1 MDNYRMSTIDRGTYV
16 VHEHYVGARKY
27 MTQTCHHS
35 YIETEYHYNL
45 PSDEHGDIQKVYS
58 IYGASEYH
66 YSDGSIRRYKD
77 GVWVGGTTRQ
87 GSRYEV
93 TLKDGKVV
101 EATCYDVTLWYDNGK
116 PKMRSQKGEMA
127 MVVARTQD
135 GEYKFIAAAAA
146 ANSPA
151 AYVVIGLFF
160 GDDGHK
166 CTQYDDRSRCLY
178 NSQYLDVR
186 DTPDC
191 VADDDMLELPND
203 VAMRIVSMQPV
214 VICTKDGIVIE
225 HYAKASDVLNKR
237 RTTTSAAKYFA
248 RATTNQSLV
257 HQLTQKLI
265 KNVLVYSAEV
275 KFTNDWEQVAE
286 IMNNIGCD
294 NSQAKS
300 CMTDDFSYELG
311 VSHPDYGYKVTHP
324 YQVFD
329 YPGSKWEFA
338 YIEDD
343 NGSVLFRALMYDK
356 YIVRSFGFQGSDP
369 HLFTQRL
376 VNDFGAHEVCGWD
389 DYPGEVFIRKIEA
402 NHSVVCP
409 YIDGDAS
416 AIEPAYDSDY
426 AVIVGNTTSNAR
438 NANCVIDEY
447 VCTECGSFQASEIY
461 IDDDDNAY
469 LCSSCDDTVWC
480 EYSQRTVRDS
490 DAVYSE
496 WLDFNLVRDEAVY
509 SEHMEDWLPD
519 NSPQVIWSDY
529 SEDHVY
535 KNHSESIYTVDNG
548 WVWVTDSIWQD
559 TFGDYYT
566 ADTEKV
572 LTIDGELITKEKYDE
587 MEQQKQAAAN
597 ANTGSK
603 PTFEQQYSKQVNS
616 EISIRP

>member
-16 VHEHYVGARKY
+16 VHEHYVGVRKY
-27 MTQTCHHS
+27 MTQTCYHS
-35 YIETEYHYNL
+35 YIETEYHAYNL

-58 IYGASEYH
+58 FYGASEYH

-87 GSRYEV
+87 GAGYEV

-101 EATCYDVTLWYDNGK
+101 EATCYDFTLWYDNGK
-116 PKMRSQKGEMA
+116 SKMRNQNGEVA

-135 GEYKFIAAAAA
+135 GEYKFIAAANPTATV
-146 ANSPA
+146 
-151 AYVVIGLFF
+151 YVVLRLFF
-160 GDDGHK
+160 GDDVFN
-166 CTQYDDRSRCLY
+166 CTQYYDCSGSLY
-178 NSQYLDVR
+178 NSQYIDVC

-191 VADDDMLELPND
+191 VTYDDMSDLPND
-203 VAMRIVSMQPV
+203 VAMRIISTQPV
-214 VICTKDGIVIE
+214 VKRTKDGIVIE

-265 KNVLVYSAEV
+265 KNTLVYSAEV

-286 IMNNIGCD
+286 IMSNIGCD

-300 CMTDDFSYELG
+300 CMTGDFSYELG
-311 VSHPDYGYKVTHP
+311 VPHPDYRYEVTHP

-376 VNDFGAHEVCGWD
+376 VNDFEAHEVCGWA
-389 DYPGEVFIRKIEA
+389 DYPGEVRIRKIEA

-409 YIDGDAS
+409 YLDGDAG
-416 AIEPAYDSDY
+416 AIEPSYDSNY

-438 NANCVIDEY
+438 NANGVIDEY
-447 VCTECGSFQASEIY
+447 VCTECGSFRALEIY

-469 LCSSCDDTVWC
+469 LCSRCDDTVWC
-480 EYSQRTVRDS
+480 EYSQRTVRES

-496 WLDFNLVRDEAVY
+496 WLDFNLTRGEAGY
-509 SEHMEDWLPD
+509 SEHMEDWLPE

-529 SEDHVY
+529 SEDYVV
-535 KNHSESIYTVDNG
+535 KDHSDSIYTADNG

-566 ADTEKV
+566 ADTEKAM
-572 LTIDGELITKEKYDE
+572 TKDGELITKEKYDE
-587 MEQQKQAAAN
+587 MEQQKQVAAN

-603 PTFEQQYSKQVNS
+603 PTFEQQYSK
-616 EISIRP
+616 

>member
-16 VHEHYVGARKY
+16 VHEHYVGVRKY
-27 MTQTCHHS
+27 MTQTSYHS
-35 YIETEYHYNL
+35 SIETEYHAYNL

-58 IYGASEYH
+58 FYGASEYH

-87 GSRYEV
+87 GAGYEV

-101 EATCYDVTLWYDNGK
+101 EATCDDVALWYDNGK
-116 PKMRSQKGEMA
+116 PKMRSQKGEEA

-135 GEYKFIAAAAA
+135 GEYKFIAAANSTVAA
-146 ANSPA
+146 AC
-151 AYVVIGLFF
+151 VVIGLFF
-160 GDDGHK
+160 GDDVRK
-166 CTQYDDRSRCLY
+166 CTQHYAYSGCLY

-191 VADDDMLELPND
+191 VTDDDMSELPND
-203 VAMRIVSMQPV
+203 VAMRIVSTQPV
-214 VICTKDGIVIE
+214 VKRTKDGIVIE

-237 RTTTSAAKYFA
+237 RTTTSVAKYFA
-248 RATTNQSLV
+248 RTTTNQSLV

-265 KNVLVYSAEV
+265 KNALIYSAEV

-286 IMNNIGCD
+286 IMSNIGCD

-300 CMTDDFSYELG
+300 CMTDDFSDELG
-311 VSHPDYGYKVTHP
+311 VSHPDYGYEVTHP

-376 VNDFGAHEVCGWD
+376 VNDFGAHEVRGWD
-389 DYPGEVFIRKIEA
+389 DYPGEVLIRKIEA

-409 YIDGDAS
+409 YLDGDAG
-416 AIEPAYDSDY
+416 AIEPAYDSNY
-426 AVIVGNTTSNAR
+426 AVIVANPPTNAR
-438 NANCVIDEY
+438 SVNGVIEGY
-447 VCTECGSFQASEIY
+447 VCTECGSFQASEIC
-461 IDDDDNAY
+461 IDDDYEY
-469 LCSSCDDTVWC
+469 LCSHCDDTVWC
-480 EYSQRTVRDS
+480 EYSQRTVREN

-496 WLDFNLVRDEAVY
+496 WLDSALARDEAVY
-509 SEHMEDWLPD
+509 SEYIEDWLPE

-529 SEDHVY
+529 SEDYVNT
-535 KNHSESIYTVDNG
+535 NHSESIYTVDNG

-572 LTIDGELITKEKYDE
+572 LTIDGELITKEQYDE

-603 PTFEQQYSKQVNS
+603 PTFEQQYRK
-616 EISIRP
+616 

>member
-1 MDNYRMSTIDRGTYV
+1 MDNYRMSTIDRGSYV
-16 VHEHYVGARKY
+16 VHEHYVGVRKY
-27 MTQTCHHS
+27 MTQTIYPS
-35 YIETEYHYNL
+35 YIETEYHTYIL
-45 PSDEHGDIQKVYS
+45 PSDEHGDILKVCS
-58 IYGASEYH
+58 FYGASEYH
-66 YSDGSIRRYKD
+66 YSDGSMRRYKD

-87 GSRYEV
+87 GAGYEV

-101 EATCYDVTLWYDNGK
+101 EATCYDVTLRYDNGK
-116 PKMRSQKGEMA
+116 PKMRSQKGEVA

-146 ANSPA
+146 NSSAA

-160 GDDGHK
+160 GDDVFK
-166 CTQYDDRSRCLY
+166 CTQYYDCSGCLY

-191 VADDDMLELPND
+191 VTDDDMSELPND
-203 VAMRIVSMQPV
+203 VAMRIISTQPV
-214 VICTKDGIVIE
+214 VKRTKDGIVIE

-248 RATTNQSLV
+248 RATTSQSLV
-257 HQLTQKLI
+257 HQLTQKLT
-265 KNVLVYSAEV
+265 KNALIYSAEV

-286 IMNNIGCD
+286 IMNNIGGD
-294 NSQAKS
+294 SSQAKS
-300 CMTDDFSYELG
+300 CMTDDFSDELG
-311 VSHPDYGYKVTHP
+311 VSHPDYGYEVTHP
-324 YQVFD
+324 YQVFH
-329 YPGSKWEFA
+329 YPDSKWEFA

-356 YIVRSFGFQGSDP
+356 YIVRSFGFKGSDP

-376 VNDFGAHEVCGWD
+376 VNDFEAHEVCGWA
-389 DYPGEVFIRKIEA
+389 DYPGEVLIRKIEA

-409 YIDGDAS
+409 YLDGDAG
-416 AIEPAYDSDY
+416 AIEPADDSNY

-438 NANCVIDEY
+438 NTNGVIDEY
-447 VCTECGSFQASEIY
+447 VCTECGSFRALEIY
-461 IDDDDNAY
+461 IDDDDDNAY
-469 LCSSCDDTVWC
+469 LCSRCDDTVWC
-480 EYSQRTVRDS
+480 EYSKRTVREN

-496 WLDFNLVRDEAVY
+496 WLDSALTRDEAVY
-509 SEHMEDWLPD
+509 SEYIEDWLAES
-519 NSPQVIWSDY
+519 SPQVIWSDY
-529 SEDHVY
+529 SEDYVV
-535 KNHSESIYTVDNG
+535 KDHSESIYTADNG

-587 MEQQKQAAAN
+587 MEQQKQDATVA
-597 ANTGSK
+597 GSK
-603 PTFEQQYSKQVNS
+603 PTFEQQYRK
-616 EISIRP
+616 

>member
-16 VHEHYVGARKY
+16 VHEHYVGVRKY
-27 MTQTCHHS
+27 MTQTCYHS
-35 YIETEYHYNL
+35 YIETEYHAYNL

-58 IYGASEYH
+58 FYGASEYH

-87 GSRYEV
+87 GAGYEV

-101 EATCYDVTLWYDNGK
+101 EATCYDVTLRYDNGK
-116 PKMRSQKGEMA
+116 PKMRSQKGEVA

-146 ANSPA
+146 NSSAA

-160 GDDGHK
+160 GDDVHK
-166 CTQYDDRSRCLY
+166 CTQYYDCSGSLY
-178 NSQYLDVR
+178 NSQYIDVC

-191 VADDDMLELPND
+191 VTYADMLDLPND
-203 VAMRIVSMQPV
+203 VAMRIISTQPV
-214 VICTKDGIVIE
+214 VKRTKDGIVIE

-265 KNVLVYSAEV
+265 KNTLVYAAEV

-286 IMNNIGCD
+286 IMRNIGGD
-294 NSQAKS
+294 SSQAKS
-300 CMTDDFSYELG
+300 CMTDDFIDEFG
-311 VSHPDYGYKVTHP
+311 VSHPDYGYEVTHP

-389 DYPGEVFIRKIEA
+389 DYPGEVLIRKIEA

-409 YIDGDAS
+409 YLDGDAG
-416 AIEPAYDSDY
+416 AIEPADDSNY

-438 NANCVIDEY
+438 NTHGLIEGY
-447 VCTECGSFQASEIY
+447 VCTECGSFQASEIC
-461 IDDDDNAY
+461 IDNDSAY
-469 LCSSCDDTVWC
+469 LCSRCDDTVWC
-480 EYSQRTVRDS
+480 DYSQRTVRGS

-496 WLDFNLVRDEAVY
+496 WLDFNLARDEAVY
-509 SEHMEDWLPD
+509 SEHMEDWLPE

-529 SEDHVY
+529 SEDYVN
-535 KNHSESIYTVDNG
+535 KNHSESIYTADNG

-587 MEQQKQAAAN
+587 MEQQKQDATVA
-597 ANTGSK
+597 GSK
-603 PTFEQQYSKQVNS
+603 PTFEQQYSK
-616 EISIRP
+616 

>member
-1 MDNYRMSTIDRGTYV
+1 MDNYRMFTIDRGSYV
-16 VHEHYVGARKY
+16 VHEHYVGVRKY
-27 MTQTCHHS
+27 MTQTSYPS
-35 YIETEYHYNL
+35 YIETEYHTDNL

-58 IYGASEYH
+58 FYGESEYH
-66 YSDGSIRRYKD
+66 YSDGSTRRYKD

-87 GSRYEV
+87 GAVYEV

-116 PKMRSQKGEMA
+116 PKMRSQKGEVA

-135 GEYKFIAAAAA
+135 GEYKFIAAAAG
-146 ANSPA
+146 ANSIAA

-160 GDDGHK
+160 GDDVLK
-166 CTQYDDRSRCLY
+166 CTQYYDCSSCLY

-186 DTPDC
+186 DTSDC
-191 VADDDMLELPND
+191 VTDDDMSELPND

-214 VICTKDGIVIE
+214 VKRTKDGIVIE

-265 KNVLVYSAEV
+265 KNALVYSAEV

-294 NSQAKS
+294 SSQAKS
-300 CMTDDFSYELG
+300 CMTGDFSYELG
-311 VSHPDYGYKVTHP
+311 VPHPDYGYEVTHP

-356 YIVRSFGFQGSDP
+356 YIVRSFGFKGSDP

-376 VNDFGAHEVCGWD
+376 VNDFEAHEVCGWA
-389 DYPGEVFIRKIEA
+389 DYPGEVLIRKIEA
-402 NHSVVCP
+402 DYSVVCP
-409 YIDGDAS
+409 YLDGDAG
-416 AIEPAYDSDY
+416 AIEPADDSNY
-426 AVIVGNTTSNAR
+426 AVIVGNTSSNAR
-438 NANCVIDEY
+438 NTNGVIDGY
-447 VCTECGSFQASEIY
+447 VCTECGSFQASEIC
-461 IDDDDNAY
+461 IDDDDIAY
-469 LCSSCDDTVWC
+469 LCSHCDDTVWC
-480 EYSQRTVRDS
+480 EYSQRTVRES
-490 DAVYSE
+490 DAVYCE
-496 WLDFNLVRDEAVY
+496 WLDSNLARDEAVY
-509 SEHMEDWLPD
+509 SEYIEDWLPES
-519 NSPQVIWSDY
+519 SPKVIWSDY
-529 SEDHVY
+529 SEDYVV

-566 ADTEKV
+566 ADTEKAM
-572 LTIDGELITKEKYDE
+572 TKDGELITKERYDE
-587 MEQQKQAAAN
+587 MEQQKQDTTVA
-597 ANTGSK
+597 GSK
-603 PTFEQQYSKQVNS
+603 PTFEQQYRK
-616 EISIRP
+616 

>member
-1 MDNYRMSTIDRGTYV
+1 MDNYRMSTIDQGTYV
-16 VHEHYVGARKY
+16 VHEHYVGVRKY
-27 MTQTCHHS
+27 MTQTSYNS
-35 YIETEYHYNL
+35 YIETEYHTYNL

-58 IYGASEYH
+58 FYGASEYH

-87 GSRYEV
+87 GAGYKV

-101 EATCYDVTLWYDNGK
+101 GATCYDVALWYDNGK
-116 PKMRSQKGEMA
+116 PKMRSEKGKVAMA
-127 MVVARTQD
+127 VARTQD

-146 ANSPA
+146 NSSAA

-160 GDDGHK
+160 GDDVLK
-166 CTQYDDRSRCLY
+166 CTQYYDCSGCLY
-178 NSQYLDVR
+178 NSQYIDVR

-191 VADDDMLELPND
+191 VTDDNMSELPND
-203 VAMRIVSMQPV
+203 VAMRIVSTQPV
-214 VICTKDGIVIE
+214 VIRTKDGIVIE

-265 KNVLVYSAEV
+265 KNALVYSAEV

-286 IMNNIGCD
+286 IMRNIGD
-294 NSQAKS
+294 DSSQAKS
-300 CMTDDFSYELG
+300 CMTDDFSDELC
-311 VSHPDYGYKVTHP
+311 VSHPDYGYQVTHP
-324 YQVFD
+324 YQVFH
-329 YPGSKWEFA
+329 YPDSKWEFA

-343 NGSVLFRALMYDK
+343 NGSILFRALMYDK

-369 HLFTQRL
+369 YMFTQRL
-376 VNDFGAHEVCGWD
+376 VNDFEAHEVCGWA
-389 DYPGEVFIRKIEA
+389 DYPGEVLIRKIEA

-409 YIDGDAS
+409 YLDGDDG
-416 AIEPAYDSDY
+416 AIEPADDSNY
-426 AVIVGNTTSNAR
+426 AVIVGYTMSNAR
-438 NANCVIDEY
+438 NAHGLIDGY
-447 VCTECGSFQASEIY
+447 VCTECGSFPASEIY
-461 IDDDDNAY
+461 IDDDYAY
-469 LCSSCDDTVWC
+469 LCSRCDDTVWC
-480 EYSQRTVRDS
+480 EYSQRTVREN

-496 WLDFNLVRDEAVY
+496 WLDSTLARDEAVY
-509 SEHMEDWLPD
+509 SEYIEDWLAES
-519 NSPQVIWSDY
+519 SPQVIWSDY
-529 SEDHVY
+529 SEDYVV
-535 KNHSESIYTVDNG
+535 KDHSESIYTVDNG

-572 LTIDGELITKEKYDE
+572 LTEDGELITKEQYDE

-603 PTFEQQYSKQVNS
+603 PTFEQQYSK
-616 EISIRP
+616 

>member
-1 MDNYRMSTIDRGTYV
+1 MDNYRMSTIDQGTYV
-16 VHEHYVGARKY
+16 VHEHYVGVRKY
-27 MTQTCHHS
+27 MTQTSYNS
-35 YIETEYHYNL
+35 YIETEYHTYNL

-58 IYGASEYH
+58 FYGASEYH

-87 GSRYEV
+87 GAGYKV

-101 EATCYDVTLWYDNGK
+101 GATCYDVALWYDNGK
-116 PKMRSQKGEMA
+116 PKMRSEKGKVAMA
-127 MVVARTQD
+127 VARTQD

-146 ANSPA
+146 NSSAA

-160 GDDGHK
+160 GDDVLK
-166 CTQYDDRSRCLY
+166 CTQYYDCSGCLY

-191 VADDDMLELPND
+191 VTDADMSDLPND
-203 VAMRIVSMQPV
+203 VAVRIVSTQPV
-214 VICTKDGIVIE
+214 VKRTKDGIVIE
-225 HYAKASDVLNKR
+225 HYAKTSDVLNKR

-265 KNVLVYSAEV
+265 KNALVYSAEV

-286 IMNNIGCD
+286 IMRNIGD
-294 NSQAKS
+294 DSSQAKS
-300 CMTDDFSYELG
+300 CMTDDFSDELC
-311 VSHPDYGYKVTHP
+311 VSHPDYGYQVTHP
-324 YQVFD
+324 YQVFH
-329 YPGSKWEFA
+329 YPDSKWEFA

-343 NGSVLFRALMYDK
+343 NGSILFRALMYDK

-376 VNDFGAHEVCGWD
+376 VNDFEAHEVCGWA
-389 DYPGEVFIRKIEA
+389 DYPGEVLIRKIEA

-409 YIDGDAS
+409 YLDGDDG
-416 AIEPAYDSDY
+416 AIEPADDSNY
-426 AVIVGNTTSNAR
+426 AVIVGYTMSNAR
-438 NANCVIDEY
+438 NAHGLIDGY
-447 VCTECGSFQASEIY
+447 VCTECGSFPASEIY
-461 IDDDDNAY
+461 IDDDYAY
-469 LCSSCDDTVWC
+469 LCSRCDDTVWC
-480 EYSQRTVRDS
+480 EYSQRTVREN

-496 WLDFNLVRDEAVY
+496 WLDSTLARDEAVY
-509 SEHMEDWLPD
+509 SEYIEDWLAES
-519 NSPQVIWSDY
+519 SPQVIWSDY
-529 SEDHVY
+529 SEDYVV
-535 KNHSESIYTVDNG
+535 KDHSESIYTVDNG

-572 LTIDGELITKEKYDE
+572 LTEDGELITKEQYDE

-603 PTFEQQYSKQVNS
+603 PTFEQQYSK
-616 EISIRP
+616 

>member
-1 MDNYRMSTIDRGTYV
+1 MDNYRMSTIDRGTFV
-16 VHEHYVGARKY
+16 VHEHYVGVRKY
-27 MTQTCHHS
+27 MTQTCYHS
-35 YIETEYHYNL
+35 YIETEYHANNL

-58 IYGASEYH
+58 FYGASEYH

-77 GVWVGGTTRQ
+77 GVWVGGTTHQ
-87 GSRYEV
+87 GAVYEV

-101 EATCYDVTLWYDNGK
+101 EATCNDVALWYDNGK
-116 PKMRSQKGEMA
+116 PKMRLQKGEVA

-135 GEYKFIAAAAA
+135 GEYKFIAAA
-146 ANSPA
+146 NSIA
-151 AYVVIGLFF
+151 SAYVVIGLFF
-160 GDDGHK
+160 GDDVLK
-166 CTQYDDRSRCLY
+166 CTQYYDCSGSLY
-178 NSQYLDVR
+178 NSQYIDVY

-191 VADDDMLELPND
+191 VTYDDMSDLPND

-214 VICTKDGIVIE
+214 VKRTKDGIVIE

-237 RTTTSAAKYFA
+237 RTTTSAAKFFA

-265 KNVLVYSAEV
+265 KNTLVYSAEV

-286 IMNNIGCD
+286 IMSNIGD
-294 NSQAKS
+294 DSSQAKS
-300 CMTDDFSYELG
+300 CMTDDFSDEFD
-311 VSHPDYGYKVTHP
+311 VSHPDYGYEVTHP
-324 YQVFD
+324 YQVFG

-356 YIVRSFGFQGSDP
+356 YIARSYGFKGSDP

-376 VNDFGAHEVCGWD
+376 VNDFGAHEVSGWD
-389 DYPGEVFIRKIEA
+389 DYPGEVLIRKIEA

-409 YIDGDAS
+409 YLDGNAG
-416 AIEPAYDSDY
+416 AIEPADNSKY

-438 NANCVIDEY
+438 TTHGLFDGY
-447 VCTECGSFQASEIY
+447 VCTECGSFQALEIY
-461 IDDDDNAY
+461 IDDDIAY
-469 LCSSCDDTVWC
+469 LCSRCDDTVWC
-480 EYSQRTVRDS
+480 EYSQRTVRGS

-496 WLDFNLVRDEAVY
+496 CLDFTLARDEAVY
-509 SEHMEDWLPD
+509 SERIEDWLPER
-519 NSPQVIWSDY
+519 SSEVIWSNYSGDY
-529 SEDHVY
+529 VVKD
-535 KNHSESIYTVDNG
+535 HSESIYTADNG
-548 WVWVTDSIWQD
+548 WVWATDSIWQD

-566 ADTEKV
+566 EDTEKV
-572 LTIDGELITKEKYDE
+572 LTIDGELITKEQYDE

-603 PTFEQQYSKQVNS
+603 PTFEQQYSK
-616 EISIRP
+616 

>member
-1 MDNYRMSTIDRGTYV
+1 MDNYRMSTIDRGSYV
-16 VHEHYVGARKY
+16 VHEHYIGVRKY
-27 MTQTCHHS
+27 MAQTCYHS
-35 YIETEYHYNL
+35 CIETEYNTYIL
-45 PSDEHGDIQKVYS
+45 PSDEHGDILKVYS
-58 IYGASEYH
+58 FYGASEYH

-87 GSRYEV
+87 GAGYEV

-116 PKMRSQKGEMA
+116 PKMRSQKGEVA

-135 GEYKFIAAAAA
+135 GEYKFIAAAAVNYTA
-146 ANSPA
+146 A
-151 AYVVIGLFF
+151 AYVVIRLFF
-160 GDDGHK
+160 GDDVLK
-166 CTQYDDRSRCLY
+166 CTQYYDCSGSLY
-178 NSQYLDVR
+178 NSQYIDVC

-191 VADDDMLELPND
+191 VTYDDMSDLPKD
-203 VAMRIVSMQPV
+203 VAMRIVSTQPV
-214 VICTKDGIVIE
+214 VKRTKDGIVIE

-257 HQLTQKLI
+257 HELTQKLI
-265 KNVLVYSAEV
+265 KNALVYSAEV
-275 KFTNDWEQVAE
+275 KFINDWEQVAE
-286 IMNNIGCD
+286 IMSNIGCD
-294 NSQAKS
+294 NTQAKS
-300 CMTDDFSYELG
+300 CMTGDFSYELG
-311 VSHPDYGYKVTHP
+311 VPHPDYRYEVTHP

-376 VNDFGAHEVCGWD
+376 VNDFEAHEVCGWA
-389 DYPGEVFIRKIEA
+389 DYPGEMLIRKIEA

-409 YIDGDAS
+409 YLDGDAG
-416 AIEPAYDSDY
+416 AIEPARDSNY

-438 NANCVIDEY
+438 SANGVIDGY
-447 VCTECGSFQASEIY
+447 VCTECGSFQASEIC
-461 IDDDDNAY
+461 IDDDDSAY
-469 LCSSCDDTVWC
+469 LCSRCDDTVWC
-480 EYSQRTVRDS
+480 DYSQRTVREN
-490 DAVYSE
+490 DAVYCD
-496 WLDFNLVRDEAVY
+496 WLDSALARDEAVY
-509 SEHMEDWLPD
+509 SEYIEDWLPES
-519 NSPQVIWSDY
+519 SPEVIWSDY
-529 SEDHVY
+529 SEDYVV
-535 KNHSESIYTVDNG
+535 KNHSDSIYTADNG

-559 TFGDYYT
+559 TSGDYYT

-572 LTIDGELITKEKYDE
+572 LTEDGELITKEQYDE

-603 PTFEQQYSKQVNS
+603 PTFEQQYSK
-616 EISIRP
+616 

>member
-16 VHEHYVGARKY
+16 VHEHYVGVRKY
-27 MTQTCHHS
+27 MTQTCYHS
-35 YIETEYHYNL
+35 YIETEYHAYNL

-58 IYGASEYH
+58 FYGASEYH

-87 GSRYEV
+87 GAGYEV

-101 EATCYDVTLWYDNGK
+101 EATCYDFTLWYDNGK
-116 PKMRSQKGEMA
+116 PKMRNQNGEVA

-135 GEYKFIAAAAA
+135 GEYKFIAAANATA
-146 ANSPA
+146 TV
-151 AYVVIGLFF
+151 YVVLGLFF
-160 GDDGHK
+160 GDDVFN
-166 CTQYDDRSRCLY
+166 CTQYYDCSGSLY
-178 NSQYLDVR
+178 NSQYIDVC

-191 VADDDMLELPND
+191 VTYDDMSDLPND
-203 VAMRIVSMQPV
+203 VAMRIISTQPV
-214 VICTKDGIVIE
+214 VKRTKDGIVIE

-265 KNVLVYSAEV
+265 KNTLVYSAEV
-275 KFTNDWEQVAE
+275 KFTYDWEQVAE
-286 IMNNIGCD
+286 IMRNIGD
-294 NSQAKS
+294 DSSQAKS
-300 CMTDDFSYELG
+300 CMTDDFSDELG
-311 VSHPDYGYKVTHP
+311 VSHPDYGYEVTHP

-376 VNDFGAHEVCGWD
+376 VNDFEAHEVCGWA
-389 DYPGEVFIRKIEA
+389 DYPGEVLIRKIEA

-409 YIDGDAS
+409 YLDGDAG
-416 AIEPAYDSDY
+416 AIEPSYDSNY

-438 NANCVIDEY
+438 NANGVIDEY
-447 VCTECGSFQASEIY
+447 VCTECGSFRALEIY

-469 LCSSCDDTVWC
+469 LCSHCDDTVWC
-480 EYSQRTVRDS
+480 DYSQRTVRGN
-490 DAVYSE
+490 DAVYSD
-496 WLDFNLVRDEAVY
+496 WIDSALACDEAVY
-509 SEHMEDWLPD
+509 SERIEDWLAES
-519 NSPQVIWSDY
+519 SPQVIWSDY
-529 SEDHVY
+529 SEDYVV
-535 KNHSESIYTVDNG
+535 KDHSDSIYTADNG

-566 ADTEKV
+566 ADTEKAM
-572 LTIDGELITKEKYDE
+572 TKDGELITKEKYDE

-603 PTFEQQYSKQVNS
+603 PTFEQQYSK
-616 EISIRP
+616 

>member
-1 MDNYRMSTIDRGTYV
+1 MDNYRMLTIDRGSCV
-16 VHEHYVGARKY
+16 VHEHYVGVRKY
-27 MTQTCHHS
+27 MTQVSYHS
-35 YIETEYHYNL
+35 FIETEYHTDNL
-45 PSDEHGDIQKVYS
+45 PSDEHGDIQKVYNF
-58 IYGASEYH
+58 YGESEYH
-66 YSDGSIRRYKD
+66 YSDGSTRRYKD

-87 GSRYEV
+87 GAVYEV

-101 EATCYDVTLWYDNGK
+101 EATCYDVALWYDNGK
-116 PKMRSQKGEMA
+116 PKMRSRKGEVA

-135 GEYKFIAAAAA
+135 GEYKFIAAAGASSTAA
-146 ANSPA
+146 A

-160 GDDGHK
+160 GDDVFK
-166 CTQYDDRSRCLY
+166 CTQYHNYSGCLY

-186 DTPDC
+186 DTSDC
-191 VADDDMLELPND
+191 VTDYDMSELPKD
-203 VAMRIVSMQPV
+203 VAMRIISMQPV
-214 VICTKDGIVIE
+214 VKRTKDGIVIE

-257 HQLTQKLI
+257 HQLTQNLI
-265 KNVLVYSAEV
+265 KNALVYSAEV

-300 CMTDDFSYELG
+300 CMTDDFSHELG
-311 VSHPDYGYKVTHP
+311 VSHPDYGYEVTHP

-376 VNDFGAHEVCGWD
+376 VNDFEAHEVRGWA
-389 DYPGEVFIRKIEA
+389 DYPGEVLIRKIEA
-402 NHSVVCP
+402 NYSVVCP
-409 YIDGDAS
+409 YLDGDAC
-416 AIEPAYDSDY
+416 AIEPAYDSNY
-426 AVIVGNTTSNAR
+426 AVIVGNTSSNAR
-438 NANCVIDEY
+438 NTNGVIDGY
-447 VCTECGSFQASEIY
+447 VCTECGSFQASEIR
-461 IDDDDNAY
+461 IDGDSAY
-469 LCSSCDDTVWC
+469 LCSCCDDTVWC
-480 EYSQRTVRDS
+480 EYSQRTVRES

-496 WLDFNLVRDEAVY
+496 WLDSALARDEAVY
-509 SEHMEDWLPD
+509 SEYIEDWLPES
-519 NSPQVIWSDY
+519 SPQVIWSDY
-529 SEDHVY
+529 SEDYVV
-535 KNHSESIYTVDNG
+535 KSHSESIYTVDNG
-548 WVWVTDSIWQD
+548 WVWVTDSIWHD

-572 LTIDGELITKEKYDE
+572 LTEDGEFITKEKYDE

-603 PTFEQQYSKQVNS
+603 PTFEQQYRK
-616 EISIRP
+616 